1 MENVPNQY
9 DEFEELRAIV
19 EEFFEVREYYINSS
33 EGSYDFIVGIGE
45 GVKEN
50 FEALYKRLKVGGYLP
65 ILRRMYDEGAILRII
80 KIRRR
85 KEKKPLL
92 NIASAVATLATIT
105 ISGWIFATSPVN
117 REIFYYE
124 PTYLTILMF
133 VVSIFGI
140 TLIHEL
146 GHLIS
151 SRRHGVET
159 SLPYFIPGLP
169 QLGGTFGAVIIER
182 TPPVNKD
189 SILDTGITGPIFGFI
204 ASIIV
209 TVIGISLSEYLT
221 IEEYYAIIH
230 KYPELIG
237 TLPSTILFDFII
249 RVFQPQRGNMVLFLH
264 PVAFAGWVGMLIT
277 GLNYFPAGQLD
288 GGHVMMAIVGPENH
302 RKITYISIFI
312 MILMGYLPMAL
323 LVMLLSGDRYPEA
336 LDEVSEVPKWKKVL
350 SILSYS
356 LVFLCTPVLSFY

>member
-9 DEFEELRAIV
+9 DEFEELKNV
-19 EEFFEVREYYINSS
+19 VGELFEVREYYINSS
-33 EGSYDFIVGIGE
+33 DGSYDFIVGIGE
-45 GVKEN
+45 GLKEN
-50 FEALYKRLKVGGYLP
+50 FETLYKRLKIEGYIP
-65 ILRRMYDEGAILRII
+65 ILRRMYDNNALLKII
-80 KIRRR
+80 KIPKR
-85 KEKKPLL
+85 EKKAPVL
-92 NIASAVATLATIT
+92 NMISVLATLATIT

-124 PTYLTILMF
+124 PVYLTILMF

-151 SRRHGVET
+151 SRRHGIET

-182 TPPVNKD
+182 SPPVNKD
-189 SILDTGITGPIFGFI
+189 SILDTGITGPILGFI

-209 TVIGISLSEYLT
+209 TVIGIYLSKYLT
-221 IEEYYAIIH
+221 PAEYYAIIQ
-230 KYPELIG
+230 KYPELVG
-237 TLPSTILFDFII
+237 TLPSTILFDLII
-249 RVFQPQRGNMVLFLH
+249 RSFQPQNGNMVLFLH

-302 RKITYISIFI
+302 RKITYLSIFI

-323 LVMLLSGDRYPEA
+323 LVMLLSGGRYPEA

-350 SILSYS
+350 SVLSYS
-356 LVFLCTPVLSFY
+356 LVFLCTPILSFY